1 VASRSYASFKCA
13 GSVIADD
20 DRATEQWRREANAA
34 RDGIS

>member
-20 DRATEQWRREANAA
+20 DRATEQWRREAN
-34 RDGIS
+34 